1 MTDGSNV
8 IFYRSSVTEITYYSL
23 SSSSS
28 SELLRFLVHNSVQKQ
43 SVLYHPGFKAEM
55 KAGAPNEDIV
65 QNHLT

>member
-23 SSSSS
+23 SS